1 MSLRCWGW
9 KPRALQLGPR
19 IRLDVEGDKNASTQ
33 LVLCLDLTVLAE
45 VVLPRVHMD
54 ILVAQGDS
62 FPLSVVPLPCV
73 LRPGGCTVKHLVQ
86 GERLITMLRC
96 WAKTAR
102 KPDVDAGVAV
112 VLQGYRSD
120 DSMVV
125 AHKVYSPHGI
135 EWSAMALQELA
146 RDPAPIRAAA
156 TGRPNRRRSNS
167 EGSVDG
173 DVVLGQP
180 CWSTPPLK
188 YVGAPRIVSVRSP
201 GYTEEEVL
209 EVGERSVDSLT
220 TDGVSPVFF
229 SHERQELPAAQ
240 PHHAPPADSATIPMV
255 VQTIEDAAQV
265 KGQLLPKEHRVRRAL
280 LVDKKLPDMD
290 QMRAQGK
297 VQRRRRSIG
306 SCPKETAVLQKT
318 VTGATA
324 DPNPVWAP
332 AADET
337 EGSPLV
343 SPEIN
348 NKSPGLPGKLVEQ
361 RFDSPKLCPMF
372 STNL

>member
-1 MSLRCWGW
+1 
-9 KPRALQLGPR
+9 
-19 IRLDVEGDKNASTQ
+19 
-33 LVLCLDLTVLAE
+33 
-45 VVLPRVHMD
+45 
-54 ILVAQGDS
+54 
-62 FPLSVVPLPCV
+62 
-73 LRPGGCTVKHLVQ
+73 
-86 GERLITMLRC
+86 
-96 WAKTAR
+96 
-102 KPDVDAGVAV
+102 
-112 VLQGYRSD
+112 
-120 DSMVV
+120 
-125 AHKVYSPHGI
+125 
-135 EWSAMALQELA
+135 
-146 RDPAPIRAAA
+146 
-156 TGRPNRRRSNS
+156 
-167 EGSVDG
+167 
-173 DVVLGQP
+173 
-180 CWSTPPLK
+180 
-188 YVGAPRIVSVRSP
+188 
-201 GYTEEEVL
+201 
-209 EVGERSVDSLT
+209 
-220 TDGVSPVFF
+220 
-229 SHERQELPAAQ
+229 
-240 PHHAPPADSATIPMV
+240 MV

-318 VTGATA
+318 VT